1 MTDNTSNHAD
11 RGGSVDAE
19 RLEAIAMVGRGV
31 AHDINNLMETVLGN
45 TALLRGAVKDDR
57 DAKAALDAIEIS
69 AEMAGRLTERILAI
83 TQGEAYR
90 AEIVNVNSIVYH
102 LLLVEESNLA
112 PRIRIV
118 RHVDPDLWKVRVNH
132 TQVAQVLLS
141 LATNAVEA
149 IQGKGRVT
157 IRTNNVQAD
166 TDTVPVG
173 SGLEPGPYVLITIE
187 DNGEGMND
195 DVLSRIFEPGF
206 TTKPGHAGKGLVNVF
221 STIRDNRGFVTVN
234 SFEKQGT
241 VFRVYLPAV
250 PDEVETPA
258 SADMPTGR
266 ETVLIVDDEPL
277 IANAMSETLKRLGY
291 RTMVAY
297 NGKEAVDLAKKY
309 EDAIDL
315 GLLDMAMPEMNGAE
329 AYPLLKK
336 SHPEMRVIICTG
348 FEKEL
353 ITSDLLNSGVN
364 SFLLKPFRLNVLA
377 QEVRKVLDLPY
388 PD

>member
-1 MTDNTSNHAD
+1 MTEKSSSPSGPDSA
-11 RGGSVDAE
+11 GDAE
-19 RLEAIAMVGRGV
+19 RLDAIAMVGRGV
-31 AHDINNLMETVLGN
+31 AHDINNLMESVLGN
-45 TALLRGAVKDDR
+45 AALLRSRLEGDR
-57 DAKAALDAIEIS
+57 DAKSALDAIEMS
-69 AEMAGRLTERILAI
+69 AELAGRLTERILAI
-83 TQGEAYR
+83 TQGDEYR
-90 AEIVNVNSIVYH
+90 SEIVNVNSIVYH

-157 IRTNNVQAD
+157 IRTNNMLVDPD
-166 TDTVPVG
+166 TIPVG

-187 DNGEGMND
+187 DDGEGMSD
-195 DVLSRIFEPGF
+195 DVLSKVFEPGF

-221 STIRDNRGFVTVN
+221 STIRNNRGFVTVN
-234 SFEKQGT
+234 SFVKQGT

-250 PDEVETPA
+250 PEEAETP
-258 SADMPTGR
+258 SSTEMPKGR
-266 ETVLIVDDEPL
+266 ETVLIVDDEHM
-277 IANAMSETLKRLGY
+277 IANAMAETLKRLGY
-291 RTMVAY
+291 RTLVAY
-297 NGKEAVDLAKKY
+297 NGKEAVDIAKKY

-315 GLLDMAMPEMNGAE
+315 ALLDMAMPEMTGAD

-336 SHPEMRVIICTG
+336 AHPEMRIIICTG

-353 ITSDLLNSGVN
+353 ITSDLLNAGVDA
-364 SFLLKPFRLNVLA
+364 FLMKPFRLNILA